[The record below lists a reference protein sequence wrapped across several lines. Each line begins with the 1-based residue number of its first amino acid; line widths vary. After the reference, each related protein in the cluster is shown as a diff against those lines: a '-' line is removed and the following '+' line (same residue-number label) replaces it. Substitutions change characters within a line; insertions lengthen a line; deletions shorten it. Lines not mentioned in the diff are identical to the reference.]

1 MVWLK
6 AILPKP
12 LWPFL
17 PYSVFLLLLND
28 GLWDYTLKLEKG
40 VWMKETAAKKKKKH
54 IAVQVPL
61 DNRYFNKTKWKWM
74 CERIRPETGRGTS
87 IMPKMSLVDR
97 LHVLIT
103 CLFLLHLQ
111 LTIHVCAIG
120 CCQLLSLHVHM
131 QCINWHAFH
140 PAAGGLSKPDES
152 EGWSSIFLY
161 LLSAGSGSPLTQ
173 SHFIS
178 KFGFSFV

>member
-12 LWPFL
+12 LWLFL
-17 PYSVFLLLLND
+17 PYSVFATFKWWFM
-28 GLWDYTLKLEKG
+28 GLCIKTWERVVNEG
-40 VWMKETAAKKKKKH
+40 NSSQKKKH
-54 IAVQVPL
+54 IAVQAPL
-61 DNRYFNKTKWKWM
+61 DNRYFNKTKWKRM
-74 CERIRPETGRGTS
+74 CERIRPEKGGGTS
-87 IMPKMSLVDR
+87 TMPKMSLVDR
-97 LHVLIT
+97 LHVLVT

-111 LTIHVCAIG
+111 LTIHVCASG
-120 CCQLLSLHVHM
+120 CSQLLSLHVHM

-152 EGWSSIFLY
+152 EGWSSVFLY